1 MTKMSMTARAAI
13 LLIGATSIV
22 QPAFAADKKKE
33 AAAPAANLSAEFRK
47 AALPAQTAIGAKDFV
62 AAEPAVAA
70 AEAAAKT
77 DDDKYFA
84 QVFRLQLTSGKL
96 TAASAGNPQAFQQG
110 QGQLIAPLDALIA
123 NPKTPAADA
132 GRFANVRGKI
142 EYDLKHYKEAAVFWL
157 KARQMGF
164 TDPDLGLSIVKA
176 KTDSGDIAGG
186 IADLKNEIAV
196 ETKAGRK
203 APEAWYN
210 YAIAK
215 LNAAKMRPEMIEW
228 MRLAVQAYPTPKNWR
243 NAVIIYGFEGST
255 SATLDKRQKV
265 DLFRLLRANK
275 ALADQNDYAEYAQDL
290 QDIGLPNEA
299 KSVIEEGR
307 AAGKI
312 PTTSSNN
319 NMLYAEATKAAA
331 AEGSP
336 AAAEKRAATAANGLV
351 ASATGDA
358 YFGQGNYPKA
368 IEMYKLALTKGATKP
383 DEVNSHLG
391 MALALSG
398 DKEGARAA
406 FAQVKTSPRTEI
418 AGFWTLWLDQAAPP
432 AA

>member
-84 QVFRLQLTSGKL
+84 QVFRLQLSSGKL

-142 EYDLKHYKEAAVFWL
+142 EYDLKHYKEAAAFWL

-331 AEGSP
+331 AEGFP